1 MIDFMNRENESLY
14 WEFEFTN
21 RKLRFFKDRD
31 LRKLR
36 KLIRKRYEYRNYF
49 MPDLDARIELLKA
62 KIIDDKRRRKNV
74 KDYIEALR
82 EIKKEKGVFE
92 ITLSRKEVL
101 ELINEID
108 RLNNIINESA
118 KDILKE
124 LEENHHLSYGVA
136 LAIRQKLLDYKE
148 VKGDSSNGNK

>member
-1 MIDFMNRENESLY
+1 MNRENESLY

-62 KIIDDKRRRKNV
+62 KIIDDKRRRK
-74 KDYIEALR
+74 
-82 EIKKEKGVFE
+82 
-92 ITLSRKEVL
+92 
-101 ELINEID
+101 
-108 RLNNIINESA
+108 
-118 KDILKE
+118 
-124 LEENHHLSYGVA
+124 
-136 LAIRQKLLDYKE
+136 
-148 VKGDSSNGNK
+148 